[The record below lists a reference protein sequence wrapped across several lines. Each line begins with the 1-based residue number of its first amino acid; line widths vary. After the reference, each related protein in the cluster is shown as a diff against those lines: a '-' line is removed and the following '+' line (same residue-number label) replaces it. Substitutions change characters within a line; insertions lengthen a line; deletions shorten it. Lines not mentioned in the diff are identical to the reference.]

1 MAVAELA
8 ETTASP
14 EISSENPANTF
25 NMDRM
30 ITSFFVNMEE
40 RFLDEYMSAN
50 IVELFHQEI
59 ENIPEFFIQHYKQNI
74 AKKLID

>member
-50 IVELFHQEI
+50 IVELFH
-59 ENIPEFFIQHYKQNI
+59 
-74 AKKLID
+74 